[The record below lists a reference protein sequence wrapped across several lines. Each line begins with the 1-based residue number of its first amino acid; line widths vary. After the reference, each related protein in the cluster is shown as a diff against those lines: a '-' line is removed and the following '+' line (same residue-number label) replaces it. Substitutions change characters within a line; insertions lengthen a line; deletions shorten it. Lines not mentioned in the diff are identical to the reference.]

1 MITRLIQYTMFLPA
15 VLMHELSHWVI
26 AKLFGFEAKFLL
38 PLSVSEALLY
48 QNSEGS
54 FSMPDVTEI
63 DNRFGVRANIPE
75 NTLRPVVILYYLAPF
90 FLLFPFALYFTT
102 NITNYADLFVS
113 LQFIIA
119 ATPYYKDI
127 KSSAYQFGKILEIV

>member
-15 VLMHELSHWVI
+15 VLMHELSHWII
-26 AKLFGFEAKFLL
+26 AKLFSFEAKFLL
-38 PLSVSEALLY
+38 PLSVSESILY

-90 FLLFPFALYFTT
+90 FLLFPFALYFTVNASSYGT
-102 NITNYADLFVS
+102 IFVA
-113 LQFIIA
+113 LQFIVASIMS
-119 ATPYYKDI
+119 YEDV
-127 KSSAYQFGKILEIV
+127 KSAAYQSGKLFELI